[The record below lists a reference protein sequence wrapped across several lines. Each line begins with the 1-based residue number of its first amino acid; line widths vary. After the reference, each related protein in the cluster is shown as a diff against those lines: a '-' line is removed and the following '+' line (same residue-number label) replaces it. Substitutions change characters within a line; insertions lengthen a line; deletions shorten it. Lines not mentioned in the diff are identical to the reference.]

1 MQKWLGKMPEAVI
14 CIVLLSPSYFQSGP
28 CKEEIYQTAREGIV
42 ILPVIFETP
51 PQLKRGYFGASED
64 EREKGNFVK
73 AKIGNW
79 LPTPDQGLFQDN
91 WSDNLA
97 RLLEQ
102 VKKHV
107 SSDSIGPVEHGMAA
121 LSVEST
127 QTPASKSTKTDPQ
140 DPPKTA
146 TTPIAKVSE
155 GQITAF
161 YEKVGSSS
169 DEVRTATQLDWNHK
183 GLNDEDCKVMA
194 YIFSVSGALPTL
206 EILSLHSNRIGDAG
220 LTSLSGVLASGALP
234 TLAILSLASN
244 RIGDAGLTSL
254 SGVLASGALAQ
265 LTHLGLT
272 GNRIGDVGLK
282 SFSDALASG
291 ALANLKDI
299 YVDVKHM
306 DHPQLKQ
313 ACNRRNITIR

>member
-1 MQKWLGKMPEAVI
+1 
-14 CIVLLSPSYFQSGP
+14 
-28 CKEEIYQTAREGIV
+28 
-42 ILPVIFETP
+42 
-51 PQLKRGYFGASED
+51 
-64 EREKGNFVK
+64 
-73 AKIGNW
+73 
-79 LPTPDQGLFQDN
+79 
-91 WSDNLA
+91 
-97 RLLEQ
+97 
-102 VKKHV
+102 
-107 SSDSIGPVEHGMAA
+107 MAA

-265 LTHLGLT
+265 LTHLGLAE
-272 GNRIGDVGLK
+272 NRIGDVGLK

-291 ALANLKDI
+291 ALTQLVELSLWGNKIGEVGMKSFSEVLARGALANLMDI
-299 YVDVKHM
+299 YVDDKHM